1 VRANTT
7 IQVLRRQ
14 SRMGVL
20 RRGRERKTI
29 LELARRLKI
38 RMASIEQPVQSL
50 SGGNQQKVSL
60 TRPFLRG
67 SVHAILAD
75 EPTQGVDVGS
85 RFDIYEA
92 LRGKAREGVA
102 IVVKSSDP
110 LELAGLCDRVVV
122 MSRGKIVDEI
132 PAAELSE
139 RRIVEAIVG
148 SRNSTRAAAAS
159 GRDEQA

>member
-1 VRANTT
+1 MDIV
-7 IQVLRRQ
+7 
-14 SRMGVL
+14 
-20 RRGRERKTI
+20 
-29 LELARRLKI
+29 RRLRI
-38 RMASIEQPVQSL
+38 RTASIEQPVQFL

-67 SVHAILAD
+67 AVHAILAD

-92 LRGKAREGVA
+92 LRAKANEGAAV
-102 IVVKSSDP
+102 IVKSSDP

-122 MSRGKIVDEI
+122 MSRGRIVDHIER
-132 PAAELSE
+132 AELGE

-148 SRNSTRAAAAS
+148 SGVGRERAAGSPDGAHA
-159 GRDEQA
+159 